1 MKKTLQKILKDP
13 RVEEISDESADG
25 DGYWVYLKAGYI
37 NREMETH
44 CCHEWNMKDLLR
56 SMKDI
61 VECDCESC
69 QAKKS
74 K

>member
-37 NREMETH
+37 NMNGT
-44 CCHEWNMKDLLR
+44 
-56 SMKDI
+56 
-61 VECDCESC
+61 
-69 QAKKS
+69 
-74 K
+74 